1 MRGVVGA
8 LGHTLTTTRR
18 FDGRGIKMATKK
30 RSMVKQKSRK
40 QLAAKRKPSK
50 EKKSDKPDKI
60 KSRWDPGLV
69 HKEAPVKKKRT

>member
-1 MRGVVGA
+1 
-8 LGHTLTTTRR
+8 
-18 FDGRGIKMATKK
+18 MATKK